1 MSGPISSAETT
12 ATFPQ
17 RLCEDGLSVEV
28 TREQRYGPSRLGAD
42 DDDDD
47 DDDDWQRQRHGADV
61 AASLRLSS
69 LRRQPPQPRAVAET
83 QLHGGGGGCGGC
95 GGAPRLGRVHA
106 RRLPAA
112 RPGPSPAA
120 AAAGRALLAVSASAT
135 AVAAFIPARDDVV
148 SAAAA
153 IEQRDHVT

>member
-1 MSGPISSAETT
+1 MLSGPINSAETT

-28 TREQRYGPSRLGAD
+28 TREQRYGPSRLGA
-42 DDDDD
+42 DDDD

-83 QLHGGGGGCGGC
+83 QLHGGGGGGGC

>member
-1 MSGPISSAETT
+1 MLSGPSNSAETT
-12 ATFPQ
+12 TTFPQ

-28 TREQRYGPSRLGAD
+28 TREQRYGPSRLGA

-83 QLHGGGGGCGGC
+83 QLHGGGGGGGC

-106 RRLPAA
+106 RLPAA

>member
-1 MSGPISSAETT
+1 VLSGPISSAETPT
-12 ATFPQ
+12 TFPQ

-28 TREQRYGPSRLGAD
+28 TRERRYGPSRLGAD

-47 DDDDWQRQRHGADV
+47 DWQRQRLGADV

-83 QLHGGGGGCGGC
+83 QLHGGGGGGGGC

-106 RRLPAA
+106 RLPAA

-153 IEQRDHVT
+153 IEQRGHVT

>member
-1 MSGPISSAETT
+1 MLSGPINSAETT
-12 ATFPQ
+12 TTFPQ

-28 TREQRYGPSRLGAD
+28 TREQRYGLSRLGAD

-47 DDDDWQRQRHGADV
+47 DDDDWQRQRLGADV

-83 QLHGGGGGCGGC
+83 QLHGGGGGGC

-106 RRLPAA
+106 RLPAA
-112 RPGPSPAA
+112 RPGPSP
-120 AAAGRALLAVSASAT
+120 AAGRALLAVSASAT

-153 IEQRDHVT
+153 IEQRGHVT

>member
-1 MSGPISSAETT
+1 MLSGPISSSETT

-17 RLCEDGLSVEV
+17 RLREDGLSVEV

-47 DDDDWQRQRHGADV
+47 DDWQRQRLGADV

-83 QLHGGGGGCGGC
+83 QLHGGGGGCGG
-95 GGAPRLGRVHA
+95 APRLGRVHA
-106 RRLPAA
+106 RLPAA

-148 SAAAA
+148 SASAA
-153 IEQRDHVT
+153 IEQRGHVT